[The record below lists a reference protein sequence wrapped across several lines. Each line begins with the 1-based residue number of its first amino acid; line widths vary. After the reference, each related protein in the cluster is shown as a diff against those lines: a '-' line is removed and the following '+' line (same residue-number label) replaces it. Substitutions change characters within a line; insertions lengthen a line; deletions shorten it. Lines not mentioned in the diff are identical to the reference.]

1 MFPVHY
7 LSLAYSHA
15 NICQVAAEADG
26 EVISFAGMV
35 MNQSMGQIIIFEI

>member
-1 MFPVHY
+1 MVTVHQ

-15 NICQVAAEADG
+15 NICQLAAEADG

-35 MNQSMGQIIIFEI
+35 INQSMGHNL

>member
-1 MFPVHY
+1 MFPDHY
-7 LSLAYSHA
+7 LSLAYSHT
-15 NICQVAAEADG
+15 NICKLAVEVDE